1 MKFMVILAALLT
13 TFLTAQAQVKITGGP
28 VLQNVT
34 QNSFTVIWTTDM
46 PAVSWVEIAPNDG
59 THFYNVT
66 RPAFYDKRGFGR
78 RPIDSLHVVTVTGL
92 EPGTAYRYRIMCKGV
107 LSAANSA
114 STPSLQWPG
123 Q

>member
-1 MKFMVILAALLT
+1 MKKMKFMVILAALLT

-59 THFYNVT
+59 THFYKVT
-66 RPAFYDKRGFGR
+66 RPAF
-78 RPIDSLHVVTVTGL
+78 
-92 EPGTAYRYRIMCKGV
+92 
-107 LSAANSA
+107 
-114 STPSLQWPG
+114 
-123 Q
+123 